1 MLLKRGLRSSG
12 PSLLIFEH
20 DNVLYHAQTLA
31 YAAGMEFD
39 KDLAREILL
48 KVEADPHFNGSFRGV
63 SAGNLGIA
71 CSPETFAYHCV
82 LLHEAGFLEGNMK
95 MAQQGHIVIS
105 RLTFKGHEFLDTIR
119 DGEIW
124 RLTKETAAKTGA
136 ASVQA
141 LLAIATAAIKQK
153 LAEHGIPL

>member
-1 MLLKRGLRSSG
+1 MR
-12 PSLLIFEH
+12 
-20 DNVLYHAQTLA
+20 
-31 YAAGMEFD
+31 FD

-48 KVEADPHFNGSFRGV
+48 KIEAAPCFDGSPHLVR
-63 SAGNLGIA
+63 AQDLGID
-71 CSPETFAYHCV
+71 CSPETFVYHCE

-95 MAQQGHIVIS
+95 MARIGHIVVN
-105 RLTFKGHEFLDTIR
+105 RLTFKGHEFLDTVR

-141 LLAIATAAIKQK
+141 LFAIATAAIKQK